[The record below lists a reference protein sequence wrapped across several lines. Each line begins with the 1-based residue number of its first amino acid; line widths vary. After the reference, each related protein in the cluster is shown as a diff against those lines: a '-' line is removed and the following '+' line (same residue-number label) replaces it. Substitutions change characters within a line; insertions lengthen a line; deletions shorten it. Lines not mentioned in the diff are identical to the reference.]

1 MGHGI
6 VVKVMITTLRSR
18 HTSPSDN
25 QIDNQVGCAHPLHPL
40 PRLTLRDFDNLKKPT
55 FCDNQDLLRQPKR
68 TPATTFKRPF
78 DCRWILSIIVFTNC
92 CDVVDNQTPSTIL

>member
-1 MGHGI
+1 M
-6 VVKVMITTLRSR
+6 VTTLRSR
-18 HTSPSDN
+18 HLVPSDN
-25 QIDNQVGCAHPLHPL
+25 HIDNQAGRAHTRHPL

-55 FCDNQDLLRQPKR
+55 FCDNQELPRQPKS
-68 TPATTFKRPF
+68 TAATTFKRPF